1 MRGEVCCA
9 PRAPNVTAM
18 RDIDTIDS
26 EHGLL
31 VAICRLVREEEGRV
45 PNTRYI
51 DELLDERC

>member
-1 MRGEVCCA
+1 VCCA